1 MSDLIQGSTITLRRW
16 LDGDYTYLVT
26 YGNNSRLYNGI
37 FPLDTPITRRKAS
50 DVIERFTMDSSLESF
65 AVMKDDDVIGGVT
78 SRLVGEKDKVKKVT
92 YWCDKTYFEEVI
104 EETLTLF
111 TDYVFYH
118 SDVIRL
124 ELCVLKERP
133 FLEQVGFEKEAILKS
148 RGDGAD
154 EIMYRMLR

>member
-16 LDGDYTYLVT
+16 LDGDYSYLVT
-26 YGNNSRLYNGI
+26 YGNNSDLYNGV

-78 SRLVGEKDKVKKVT
+78 SRPVGEKDKVKKVT

-111 TDYVFYH
+111 TDYVFNH

-124 ELCVLKERP
+124 ELCVLKEHP
-133 FLEQVGFEKEAILKS
+133 FFRTSWFRKRSYSKKPW
-148 RGDGAD
+148 
-154 EIMYRMLR
+154 

>member
-1 MSDLIQGSTITLRRW
+1 
-16 LDGDYTYLVT
+16 
-26 YGNNSRLYNGI
+26 
-37 FPLDTPITRRKAS
+37 
-50 DVIERFTMDSSLESF
+50 MDSSLESF

-111 TDYVFYH
+111 TDYVFNH

-148 RGDGAD
+148 RDDGAD